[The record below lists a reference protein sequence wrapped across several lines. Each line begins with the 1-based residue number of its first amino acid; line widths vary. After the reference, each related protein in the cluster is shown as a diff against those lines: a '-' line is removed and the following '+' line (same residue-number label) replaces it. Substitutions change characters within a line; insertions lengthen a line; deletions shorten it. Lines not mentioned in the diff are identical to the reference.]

1 MEDTMIQSK
10 EDDRSAVVIPRAV
23 FWGLVVP
30 LIFGMCSGSF
40 YMAVLS
46 TTLSTQGNTQ
56 TALAM
61 RISALEGR
69 VDSNKDTSTAKVDDI
84 NSRLTRME
92 AQLQFLVKT
101 SEAKK

>member
-1 MEDTMIQSK
+1 MIQSK
-10 EDDRSAVVIPRAV
+10 GEDDRTAVVIPRTV

-30 LIFGMCSGSF
+30 LIGGMCSGSF
-40 YMAVLS
+40 YMAVMS
-46 TTLSTQGNTQ
+46 TTLASQGSTQT
-56 TALAM
+56 TLTL
-61 RISALEGR
+61 RISALESR
-69 VDSNKDTSTAKVDDI
+69 VEANKDTSTAKVDDI